1 MGSRKHRQ
9 NLWES
14 AEMNNRSFNHYFYS
28 LVELAIGSIK
38 WNGLPDSIDE
48 RFLEMCLFYDGMSIF
63 FRDDVLG
70 ELALQTMIGGK
81 LDVYRVPKI
90 RQAYAVNG
98 YRKHL
103 DEKDS
108 VIIWNNITRTNS
120 VEGVRMFAR
129 KLYEIDRAIDV
140 NVKGQKTPLMI
151 VCDENQRLTM
161 KKLYQQYDGNEPFIL
176 GTPNLDLKGIQVL
189 QTGSPFLSD
198 KLMLLK
204 QQTWNEALD
213 WLGIPSVTKEKKER
227 LLTDEVSA
235 DMGSTVS
242 FRNTR
247 LMMRKQACENI
258 NKMFD
263 LNISVEYRQD
273 GEIKSFANNGG
284 DVNE

>member
-1 MGSRKHRQ
+1 MGSRKRRQ

-28 LVELAIGSIK
+28 LAELAIGSIK

-70 ELALQTMIGGK
+70 ELALQTMIGGN

-129 KLYEIDRAIDV
+129 KLYEIDRTIDV

-161 KKLYQQYDGNEPFIL
+161 KNLYQQYDGNEPFIL

-189 QTGSPFLSD
+189 QTGSPFISD

-213 WLGIPSVTKEKKER
+213 WLGITSVTKEKKER

-247 LMMRKQACENI
+247 LMMRKQACEKI

-273 GEIKSFANNGG
+273 GEIKSLANGG

>member
-1 MGSRKHRQ
+1 MGSRKRRQ

-38 WNGLPDSIDE
+38 WNGLPDSVDE

-70 ELALQTMIGGK
+70 DLALQTMNGGN
-81 LDVYRVPKI
+81 LDVYRVPKN

-129 KLYEIDRAIDV
+129 KLYEIDRTIDV

-151 VCDENQRLTM
+151 VCDENQRLVM
-161 KKLYQQYDGNEPFIL
+161 KNLYQQYDGNEPFIL

-273 GEIKSFANNGG
+273 GEIKLLANNGG

>member
-1 MGSRKHRQ
+1 MGSRKRRQ

-28 LVELAIGSIK
+28 LAELAIGSIK
-38 WNGLPDSIDE
+38 WNGLPDSVDE

-70 ELALQTMIGGK
+70 DLALQTMIGGN
-81 LDVYRVPKI
+81 LDVYRVPKN

-129 KLYEIDRAIDV
+129 KLYEIDRTIDV

-151 VCDENQRLTM
+151 VCDENQRLVM
-161 KKLYQQYDGNEPFIL
+161 KNLYQQYDGNEPFIL
-176 GTPNLDLKGIQVL
+176 GTKNLDLKGIQVL

-273 GEIKSFANNGG
+273 GEIKSLANNGG

>member
-1 MGSRKHRQ
+1 MGSRKRRQ

-28 LVELAIGSIK
+28 LAELAIGSIK

-70 ELALQTMIGGK
+70 ELALQTMIGGN

-129 KLYEIDRAIDV
+129 KLYEIDRTIDV

-161 KKLYQQYDGNEPFIL
+161 KNLYQQYDGNEPFIL

-189 QTGSPFLSD
+189 QTGSPFISD

-213 WLGIPSVTKEKKER
+213 WLGITSVTKEKKER

-247 LMMRKQACENI
+247 LMMRKQACEKI

-273 GEIKSFANNGG
+273 GEIKSLANNGG